1 MASGLL
7 PYIIKDIPE
16 NIEIENNTFAS
27 KLIKSFNTRSKQKG
41 ILYNYSFCDEML
53 RNQHLAAN
61 FIYLYSVF
69 ICLITFKS

>member
-27 KLIKSFNTRSKQKG
+27 KLIKSFKTRSKQKG
-41 ILYNYSFCDEML
+41 ILYNYS
-53 RNQHLAAN
+53 
-61 FIYLYSVF
+61 
-69 ICLITFKS
+69 LINIFL

>member
-27 KLIKSFNTRSKQKG
+27 KLIKSFKTRSKQKG
-41 ILYNYSFCDEML
+41 ILYN
-53 RNQHLAAN
+53 
-61 FIYLYSVF
+61 
-69 ICLITFKS
+69 